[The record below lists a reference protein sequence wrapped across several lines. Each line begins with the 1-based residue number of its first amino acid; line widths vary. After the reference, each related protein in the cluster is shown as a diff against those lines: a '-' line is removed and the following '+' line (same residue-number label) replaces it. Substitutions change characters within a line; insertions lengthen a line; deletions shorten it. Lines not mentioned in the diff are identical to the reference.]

1 MSTFR
6 LYRKVYRVNYN
17 SGTPIYTLVNPVS
30 ISASVYLLNTI
41 VESVSVVNDSTGVY
55 YVELTPSLYT
65 NPNIYELR
73 WTVQYTSDSASS
85 KTLQT
90 MFMYEPAS
98 VVGDTQLY
106 VFGEISYEVEDS
118 VISFEIQEQTEII
131 TEVIN
136 NQ

>member
-30 ISASVYLLNTI
+30 ISASVYLSNTI

-73 WTVQYTSDSASS
+73 WTIQYTSDSASS

-90 MFMYEPAS
+90 MFMYEPAN
-98 VVGDTQLY
+98 VDNRKLY
-106 VFGEISYEVEDS
+106 VFGEISYELEDS
-118 VISFEIQEQTEII
+118 AISFEVQEQTEII

>member
-6 LYRKVYRVNYN
+6 LYRKVYRINYN
-17 SGTPIYTLVNPVS
+17 SGTSNYTLVNPTS
-30 ISASVYLLNTI
+30 ISASVYLSNTI
-41 VESVSVVNDSTGVY
+41 IESVSVVNESTGIY

-73 WTVQYTSDSASS
+73 WTIQYTSDSASS
-85 KTLQT
+85 KTLHS
-90 MFMYEPAS
+90 MFMYEPAN
-98 VVGDTQLY
+98 VDNRQLY
-106 VFGEISYEVEDS
+106 VFGEISYELEDS
-118 VISFEIQEQTEII
+118 NISFEVQEQTEII